1 MLKEVRCMF
10 LTLCERSKA
19 NYPAEAF
26 ADQLISVI
34 SNASNGLVQW
44 HDVLAPARI
53 AELVHDMAHRDSPMP
68 LTLAQKFLRI
78 LDWLVDMGDRRSA
91 ALQLS
96 ESFRDVRVPCASWSQ
111 PWRRPLPMPVARA
124 TRQSGSPPTAIRLCR
139 KAGRRNPRSGSC
151 STTWR

>member
-1 MLKEVRCMF
+1 MSMF

-19 NYPAEAF
+19 NYPAEEF

-34 SNASNGLVQW
+34 ANARNELTQW
-44 HDVLAPARI
+44 HDALAPARI
-53 AELVHDMAHRDSPMP
+53 AELVHYMAHRDSPMP

-96 ESFRDVRVPCASWSQ
+96 ESFRDVRVPCAS
-111 PWRRPLPMPVARA
+111 
-124 TRQSGSPPTAIRLCR
+124 
-139 KAGRRNPRSGSC
+139 
-151 STTWR
+151 